1 MKHRYAMTRRDVG
14 MLRIF
19 TSQTTLRENTQ
30 PYRFWGL
37 KIFTPLTLRFQD
49 FQRRNK
55 TILRISAPN
64 ADVKAGEAANIDKLL
79 GGRVCI
85 SLISKNLHLA

>member
-30 PYRFWGL
+30 PYRFRGL

-49 FQRRNK
+49 FQR
-55 TILRISAPN
+55 
-64 ADVKAGEAANIDKLL
+64 LL
-79 GGRVCI
+79 GVNWGKIASAWVVPSFNAVVYFTI
-85 SLISKNLHLA
+85 SSYCCQISYQFNS